1 MLNIFN
7 TVLSELRWD
16 DAVLL
21 PQLSDENVD
30 LTEKIRNVLLL
41 LELENDNE
49 KNAAAFGQQLNEMF
63 NSLKIELGDMDA
75 LIKAEEADMSFKNHC
90 RAISERETGNMMQEK
105 ATMERDYN
113 SLLEK
118 KYMKDGAYF
127 KVIQQLDE
135 YSQQEEAHKKELEDL
150 LQHSAETDLLAIHKY
165 MKEDDKRIK
174 SLILDTNKKKKEAE
188 KKLKIFT
195 KEWYDTLNAEMA
207 IDKANELMLQIF
219 QQTKQLTCQWE
230 KYVGQVNEWSAQNQ
244 EQRLQLFQ
252 YKLTIREEKS
262 KITELTYVEKSHSSK
277 EKEIVS
283 SLRKV
288 TESIAHLEHDVSEC
302 NARELT
308 LKTESHFL
316 YETLRKTNLSV
327 EGLRCEIA
335 KIEDESSINLMK
347 VEEVKRE
354 NSNLGEQLDAM
365 TRITLSKDEKLA
377 DLDRLQTDQELAIKR
392 LDGTIAELMEKLNVQ
407 KKNLEAKIDEEKRC
421 IMQISRNKTTIAN
434 YESTKTK
441 VENQIM
447 VQESKAYKVRG
458 EKTFTQQKLTMM
470 QGRKGKEGQ
479 KLDYLKTIAKL
490 NSAVEEIKKLATFH
504 KKETSAAEDENC
516 FLTRQNEALKIQ
528 NVNWSKKVEELI
540 LITDTNEK
548 ALESVLKTKCDMR
561 AHVKVLKTEEKNMM
575 ELLFNKTDE
584 YFTFER
590 TKLEL
595 QKVIKVRENEIKEF
609 MHVMKKQL
617 KLSELERQR
626 FAIEMKQKL
635 GMLDKMK
642 TQFEVKFFLVAEEDK
657 SQAYYIIQAAQ
668 EKEEL
673 IHRKKLLDAEIY
685 LQDNES
691 MESTLKMYKSGNA
704 EFNNARMSVKNQE
717 TGTEESQESQN
728 FAKRIEYRSKQIW
741 ELQTELEDLNYRC
754 KSLLQKEKDT
764 DKEIML
770 KQSLVSKRAKECML
784 QKEKCDRVTKECSR
798 LIKGIRKQAGTT
810 KLKDLRNFTQAA
822 TSQLIEAVKNNPN
835 LYQYVTNNP

>member
-21 PQLSDENVD
+21 PQLSDENID
-30 LTEKIRNVLLL
+30 LTEKIRNVLHL
-41 LELENDNE
+41 LELENDSE
-49 KNAAAFGQQLNEMF
+49 KNAAAFGQQLNELF
-63 NSLKIELGDMDA
+63 NSLKMELGDMDA

-105 ATMERDYN
+105 ATMKKDYS

-118 KYMKDGAYF
+118 KYMKEATYF

-135 YSQQEEAHKKELEDL
+135 CSQQEEAHRKELDDL
-150 LQHSAETDLLAIHKY
+150 LQHSVETDLMAIHKY
-165 MKEDDKRIK
+165 SKEDDKRIK

-188 KKLKIFT
+188 KKLKIFN

-207 IDKANELMLQIF
+207 IDKANELMLQLF

-244 EQRLQLFQ
+244 EYRLQLFQ
-252 YKLTIREEKS
+252 YKLTIQEEKS
-262 KITELTYVEKSHSSK
+262 KVAELTYLEKSYDSK
-277 EKEIVS
+277 GKEILN

-288 TESIAHLEHDVSEC
+288 TESIAHLEHDVSKC

-308 LKTESHFL
+308 LKAENNFL
-316 YETLRKTNLSV
+316 YETLSKTNLSV
-327 EGLRCEIA
+327 ESLRCEIA
-335 KIEDESSINLMK
+335 KIKDESSIHLMK
-347 VEEVKRE
+347 VEEAKTE
-354 NSNLGEQLDAM
+354 NSNLGEQLDAV
-365 TRITLSKDEKLA
+365 TRITLSKDEKLT
-377 DLDRLQTDQELAIKR
+377 DLERLQTNQELTIKR
-392 LDGTIAELMEKLNVQ
+392 LEGTIVEVMEKLNFQ
-407 KKNLEAKIDEEKRC
+407 RKNLEAKTEEEKRC
-421 IMQISRNKTTIAN
+421 ILQITRNKATIAD

-447 VQESKAYKVRG
+447 VQESNAYKVRG
-458 EKTFTQQKLTMM
+458 EKTFVQQRLAMM
-470 QGRKGKEGQ
+470 QGRKEEGQ
-479 KLDYLKTIAKL
+479 KLDYLKTIAEL
-490 NSAVEEIKKLATFH
+490 TSAVEEIKKVATFH

-516 FLTRQNEALKIQ
+516 FLNRQNETLKLQ
-528 NVNWSKKVEELI
+528 NKNWSKKVAELI

-548 ALESVLKTKCDMR
+548 ALESVLKTKCYMM

-575 ELLFNKTDE
+575 ELLLYKTDE
-584 YFTFER
+584 NFSFER

-595 QKVIKVRENEIKEF
+595 QKVINVRENEIKEF
-609 MHVMKKQL
+609 MKVMKKQL

-626 FAIEMKQKL
+626 FAIELKQKL

-673 IHRKKLLDAEIY
+673 IRKKNLLDAEIY

-691 MESTLKMYKSGNA
+691 MKSTLMMYKSGNA
-704 EFNNARMSVKNQE
+704 QFNNVRMSVKNQE
-717 TGTEESQESQN
+717 TGIEESQESQN
-728 FAKRIEYRSKQIW
+728 FAKMIEYRNRQIW
-741 ELQTELEDLNYRC
+741 ELQIELEDLNYSC
-754 KSLLQKEKDT
+754 ESLLEKEKHV
-764 DKEIML
+764 DKEIEL
-770 KQSLVSKRAKECML
+770 KQSLISKRAKEFML
-784 QKEKCDRVTKECSR
+784 QKEKCDRVTNECSR
-798 LIKGIRKQAGTT
+798 LIKGIGKQAGTT
-810 KLKDLRNFTQAA
+810 KLKDLRNFTQTAA
-822 TSQLIEAVKNNPN
+822 SRLIEAVKHNPK
-835 LYQYVTNNP
+835 LYQYVTNSP

>member
-1 MLNIFN
+1 M
-7 TVLSELRWD
+7 
-16 DAVLL
+16 LL

-30 LTEKIRNVLLL
+30 LTEKIRNVLHL
-41 LELENDNE
+41 LELENDSE
-49 KNAAAFGQQLNEMF
+49 KNAAAFGQQLNELF
-63 NSLKIELGDMDA
+63 NSLKMELGDMDA

-105 ATMERDYN
+105 ATMKKDYS

-118 KYMKDGAYF
+118 KYMKEATYF

-135 YSQQEEAHKKELEDL
+135 CSQQEEAHRKELDDL
-150 LQHSAETDLLAIHKY
+150 LQHSVETDLMAIHKY
-165 MKEDDKRIK
+165 SKEDDKWIK

-188 KKLKIFT
+188 KKLKIFN

-207 IDKANELMLQIF
+207 IDKANELMLQLF

-244 EQRLQLFQ
+244 EYRLQLFQ
-252 YKLTIREEKS
+252 YKLTIQEEKS
-262 KITELTYVEKSHSSK
+262 KVAELTYLEKSYDSK
-277 EKEIVS
+277 GKEIWN

-288 TESIAHLEHDVSEC
+288 TESIARLEHDVSEC

-308 LKTESHFL
+308 LKAENNFL
-316 YETLRKTNLSV
+316 YETLSKTNLSV

-335 KIEDESSINLMK
+335 KIKDESSIHLMK
-347 VEEVKRE
+347 VEEAKTE
-354 NSNLGEQLDAM
+354 NSNLGEQLDAV
-365 TRITLSKDEKLA
+365 TRITLSKDEKLT
-377 DLDRLQTDQELAIKR
+377 DLERLQTDQELAIKR
-392 LDGTIAELMEKLNVQ
+392 LEGTIVEVMEKLNFQ
-407 KKNLEAKIDEEKRC
+407 RKNLEAKTEEEKRC
-421 IMQISRNKTTIAN
+421 ILQITRNKATIAD

-447 VQESKAYKVRG
+447 VQESNAYKVRG
-458 EKTFTQQKLTMM
+458 EKTFVQQRLAMM
-470 QGRKGKEGQ
+470 QGRKEEGQ
-479 KLDYLKTIAKL
+479 KLDYLKTIAEL
-490 NSAVEEIKKLATFH
+490 TSAVEEIKKVATCH

-516 FLTRQNEALKIQ
+516 FLNRQNETLKLQ
-528 NVNWSKKVEELI
+528 NKNWSKKVAELI

-548 ALESVLKTKCDMR
+548 ALESVLKTKCYMM

-575 ELLFNKTDE
+575 ELLLYKTDE
-584 YFTFER
+584 NFSFER

-595 QKVIKVRENEIKEF
+595 QKVINVRENEIKEF
-609 MHVMKKQL
+609 MKVMKKQL

-626 FAIEMKQKL
+626 FAIELKQKL

-668 EKEEL
+668 DKEEL
-673 IHRKKLLDAEIY
+673 IRKKNLLDAEIY

-691 MESTLKMYKSGNA
+691 MKSTLMMYKSGNA
-704 EFNNARMSVKNQE
+704 QFNNVRMSVKNQE

-728 FAKRIEYRSKQIW
+728 FAKMIEYRNRQIW
-741 ELQTELEDLNYRC
+741 ELQIELEDLNYSC
-754 KSLLQKEKDT
+754 ESLLEKEKHV
-764 DKEIML
+764 DKEIEL
-770 KQSLVSKRAKECML
+770 KQSLISKRAKEFML
-784 QKEKCDRVTKECSR
+784 QKEKCDRVTNECSR
-798 LIKGIRKQAGTT
+798 LIKGIGKQAGTT
-810 KLKDLRNFTQAA
+810 KLKDLRNFTQTAA
-822 TSQLIEAVKNNPN
+822 SRLIEAVKHNPK
-835 LYQYVTNNP
+835 LYQYVTNSP

>member
-30 LTEKIRNVLLL
+30 LTEKIRNVLHL
-41 LELENDNE
+41 LELENDSE
-49 KNAAAFGQQLNEMF
+49 KNAAAFGQQLNELF
-63 NSLKIELGDMDA
+63 NSLKMELGDMDA

-90 RAISERETGNMMQEK
+90 TAISERETGNMMQEK
-105 ATMERDYN
+105 ATMKKDYS

-118 KYMKDGAYF
+118 KYMKEATYF

-135 YSQQEEAHKKELEDL
+135 CSQQEEAHRKELDDL
-150 LQHSAETDLLAIHKY
+150 LQHSVETDLMAIHKY
-165 MKEDDKRIK
+165 SKEDDKRIK

-188 KKLKIFT
+188 KKLKIFN

-207 IDKANELMLQIF
+207 IDKANELMLQLF

-244 EQRLQLFQ
+244 EFRLQLFQ
-252 YKLTIREEKS
+252 YKLTIQEEKS
-262 KITELTYVEKSHSSK
+262 KVAELTYLEKSYDSK
-277 EKEIVS
+277 GKEILN

-288 TESIAHLEHDVSEC
+288 TESIARLEHDVSKC

-308 LKTESHFL
+308 LKAENNFL
-316 YETLRKTNLSV
+316 YETLSKTNLSV
-327 EGLRCEIA
+327 EGLRCEVAEI
-335 KIEDESSINLMK
+335 KDESSIHLMK
-347 VEEVKRE
+347 VEEAKTE
-354 NSNLGEQLDAM
+354 NSNLGEQLDAV
-365 TRITLSKDEKLA
+365 TRITLSKDEKLS
-377 DLDRLQTDQELAIKR
+377 DLERLQTDQELAIKR
-392 LDGTIAELMEKLNVQ
+392 LEGTIVEVMEKLNFQ
-407 KKNLEAKIDEEKRC
+407 RKNLEAKTEEEKRC
-421 IMQISRNKTTIAN
+421 ILQITRNKATIAD

-447 VQESKAYKVRG
+447 VQESNAYKVRG
-458 EKTFTQQKLTMM
+458 EKTFVQQRLAMM
-470 QGRKGKEGQ
+470 QGRKEEGQ
-479 KLDYLKTIAKL
+479 KLDYLKNIAEL
-490 NSAVEEIKKLATFH
+490 TSAVEEIKKVATFH

-516 FLTRQNEALKIQ
+516 FLIRQNETLKLQ
-528 NVNWSKKVEELI
+528 NKNWTKKVAELI

-548 ALESVLKTKCDMR
+548 ALESVLKTKCDMM

-575 ELLFNKTDE
+575 ELLLYKTDE
-584 YFTFER
+584 NFSFER

-595 QKVIKVRENEIKEF
+595 QKVINVRENEIKEF
-609 MHVMKKQL
+609 MKVMKKQL

-626 FAIEMKQKL
+626 FAIELKQKL

-673 IHRKKLLDAEIY
+673 IRKKNLLDAEIY

-691 MESTLKMYKSGNA
+691 MKSTLMMYKSGNA
-704 EFNNARMSVKNQE
+704 QFNNVRMSVKNQE

-728 FAKRIEYRSKQIW
+728 FAKMIEYRNRQIW
-741 ELQTELEDLNYRC
+741 ELQIKLEDLNYSC
-754 KSLLQKEKDT
+754 ESLLEKEKHV
-764 DKEIML
+764 DKEIEL
-770 KQSLVSKRAKECML
+770 KQSLISKRAKEFML
-784 QKEKCDRVTKECSR
+784 QKEKCDRVTNECSR
-798 LIKGIRKQAGTT
+798 LIKGIGKQAGTT
-810 KLKDLRNFTQAA
+810 KLKDLRNFTQTAA
-822 TSQLIEAVKNNPN
+822 SRLIEAVKHNHK
-835 LYQYVTNNP
+835 LYQYVTNGP

>member
-30 LTEKIRNVLLL
+30 LTEKIRNVLHL
-41 LELENDNE
+41 LELENESE
-49 KNAAAFGQQLNEMF
+49 KNASAFGQQLNEMF
-63 NSLKIELGDMDA
+63 NTLKMELGDMDA

-105 ATMERDYN
+105 ATMKKDYS

-118 KYMKDGAYF
+118 KYMKEAVYF

-135 YSQQEEAHKKELEDL
+135 CSQQEEAHRKELDDL
-150 LQHSAETDLLAIHKY
+150 LQHSAETDLMAIHKY
-165 MKEDDKRIK
+165 TKEDDKRIK
-174 SLILDTNKKKKEAE
+174 SLLLDTNKKKKEAE
-188 KKLKIFT
+188 KKLKIFN

-207 IDKANELMLQIF
+207 IDKANELMLQLF

-230 KYVGQVNEWSAQNQ
+230 KYVEQVNEWSAQNQ
-244 EQRLQLFQ
+244 EYRLQLFQ
-252 YKLTIREEKS
+252 YKLTIQEEKS
-262 KITELTYVEKSHSSK
+262 KVKELTYLEKSHDSK
-277 EKEIVS
+277 EKEILNS
-283 SLRKV
+283 IKKV
-288 TESIAHLEHDVSEC
+288 TESIVHLEHDVSEC

-308 LKTESHFL
+308 LKTENNFM
-316 YETLRKTNLSV
+316 YETLSKTNLSV

-335 KIEDESSINLMK
+335 KIKDESSIHLMK
-347 VEEVKRE
+347 IEEAKTE

-365 TRITLSKDEKLA
+365 TRITTSKDEKLA
-377 DLDRLQTDQELAIKR
+377 DLERLQTDQELAIKR
-392 LDGTIAELMEKLNVQ
+392 LEGTIVEVMEKLNFQ
-407 KKNLEAKIDEEKRC
+407 KKNLEAKIEEEKQC
-421 IMQISRNKTTIAN
+421 ILEITRNKATIAD
-434 YESTKTK
+434 YESMKTK
-441 VENQIM
+441 VDNQIM
-447 VQESKAYKVRG
+447 VQESNAYKVRG
-458 EKTFTQQKLTMM
+458 EKTFVQQKLAMM
-470 QGRKGKEGQ
+470 QGRKEDGQ
-479 KLDYLKTIAKL
+479 KLNHLKTIAKL
-490 NSAVEEIKKLATFH
+490 TSAVKEIKKLALFH

-516 FLTRQNEALKIQ
+516 FLTRQNETLKIQ
-528 NVNWSKKVEELI
+528 NINWSKKVSELI

-548 ALESVLKTKCDMR
+548 ALERLLKTKCDMM
-561 AHVKVLKTEEKNMM
+561 AHVQVLKTEEKKMM
-575 ELLFNKTDE
+575 ELLLHKTDE
-584 YFTFER
+584 NFSFER

-673 IHRKKLLDAEIY
+673 IRRKNLLDAEIY

-691 MESTLKMYKSGNA
+691 MESTLMMYKSGNA
-704 EFNNARMSVKNQE
+704 QFNNAHRSIKNQE
-717 TGTEESQESQN
+717 TGTEVSQESRN
-728 FAKRIEYRSKQIW
+728 ITKMIEYRSRQIW
-741 ELQTELEDLNYRC
+741 ELQTELEDLNYSC
-754 KSLLQKEKDT
+754 ESLLEKEKHV
-764 DKEIML
+764 DKEIEL
-770 KQSLVSKRAKECML
+770 KQSLISKRTKEFML
-784 QKEKCDRVTKECSR
+784 QKEKCERVTNECSR
-798 LIKGIRKQAGTT
+798 LIKGIGNQAGMT
-810 KLKDLRNFTQAA
+810 KLKDLRNFTQSAA
-822 TSQLIEAVKNNPN
+822 SQLIEAVKHNPK
-835 LYQYVTNNP
+835 LYQFVTNNL